1 MPRAPADPVEVDRL
15 AAQGATLERDWP
27 ASAFERLADRLA
39 DPAGQVAAA
48 LSFHRV
54 DGFAAV
60 QGRVRADLHLQCQR
74 CLSTFEWPLDTTL
87 KLCFVADEGAAARVP
102 GEYEPALAPG
112 GRAQL
117 ASLVEEEVLLALPLV
132 PVHADP
138 ARCEARGVP
147 EVAAAARAGRTDALE
162 APAAEVQRPFAN
174 LRDWLV
180 K

>member
-15 AAQGATLERDWP
+15 AAEGATLERDWP
-27 ASAFERLADRLA
+27 AGAFAHLADRLA
-39 DPAGQVAAA
+39 DPEGQVAAA
-48 LSFHRV
+48 LRFHRI

-60 QGRVRADLHLQCQR
+60 QGRVTAGLHLQCQR

-87 KLCFVADEGAAARVP
+87 KLCFVADDGAAARVP

-112 GRAQL
+112 GRAEL
-117 ASLVEEEVLLALPLV
+117 ASLVEDELLLALPLV

-138 ARCEARGVP
+138 ARCAARDVTEVP
-147 EVAAAARAGRTDALE
+147 AAARSGKAQARD
-162 APAAEVQRPFAN
+162 APASDVQRPFAQ
-174 LRDWLV
+174 LRDWLE